1 LVECL
6 AYNEKVSGSNPLSFI
21 KILIKMGA
29 LTLKVFSDELRE
41 WEFIEGEGID
51 PTDSFGVSLRL
62 SVRENQIFLAEPSE
76 PSTPWLTDRGR
87 LFFDGMF
94 EKSSSSD
101 LTDWE
106 VFFDSIAES
115 MYFIDHLNLQ
125 RRNASSFLIV
135 FENLS
140 METLNMLY
148 LLEQSCSVIKLKKAE
163 SHSIPN
169 DFESQYQL
177 AESTQKPKL
186 HMSTL
191 GILLNT
197 NTRHEGYVLNLS
209 LRQRFLKGDFKLLS
223 IGSMLDLTF
232 PTHTLGSNLN
242 VFKAIGEGTHL
253 SCQDLKNAEFPV
265 LIANTEL
272 FKRSDSKNIV
282 KILKHTNIVTSAWN
296 GLNLLHHNI
305 SSTGI
310 SLLNNFLPIS
320 NEDFV
325 NFFGLYFINVSL
337 SATPNFKKLTELQL
351 LNTFSSKNS
360 LNYTVFVDQNNSAE
374 RNKIV
379 YDKVK
384 LNLKAYNNYFYLPNN
399 LFLEDNETYV
409 NTQGLIKRTT
419 KLINF
424 KKDAKSNWQIT
435 RKFYANSKKIAFFN
449 NKKDNELINFNC
461 VNLFHFKNYANFQYY
476 ASQTLT
482 SLSFYLTKQSKP
494 IVKSLNTPIKSTQ
507 IKLLNTKLKGW
518 LDDFFSNNGKDSF
531 SYNSSVLVNCS
542 KVARISS
549 TNFF

>member
-1 LVECL
+1 
-6 AYNEKVSGSNPLSFI
+6 
-21 KILIKMGA
+21 MGA

-94 EKSSSSD
+94 EKSSSSEP
-101 LTDWE
+101 TDWE

-125 RRNASSFLIV
+125 KRNASSFLLV
-135 FENLS
+135 FENLNV
-140 METLNMLY
+140 ETLNMLY

-169 DFESQYQL
+169 DLESQYQL
-177 AESTQKPKL
+177 NESTQKPKL
-186 HMSTL
+186 QMSTL

-232 PTHTLGSNLN
+232 PSYTLGSNLN
-242 VFKAIGEGTHL
+242 VFKSIGEGTHL

-272 FKRSDSKNIV
+272 FKRGDSKNIL

-296 GLNLLHHNI
+296 GLNVLHHNI

-325 NFFGLYFINVSL
+325 NFFGL
-337 SATPNFKKLTELQL
+337 
-351 LNTFSSKNS
+351 
-360 LNYTVFVDQNNSAE
+360 
-374 RNKIV
+374 
-379 YDKVK
+379 
-384 LNLKAYNNYFYLPNN
+384 
-399 LFLEDNETYV
+399 
-409 NTQGLIKRTT
+409 
-419 KLINF
+419 
-424 KKDAKSNWQIT
+424 
-435 RKFYANSKKIAFFN
+435 
-449 NKKDNELINFNC
+449 
-461 VNLFHFKNYANFQYY
+461 
-476 ASQTLT
+476 
-482 SLSFYLTKQSKP
+482 
-494 IVKSLNTPIKSTQ
+494 
-507 IKLLNTKLKGW
+507 
-518 LDDFFSNNGKDSF
+518 
-531 SYNSSVLVNCS
+531 
-542 KVARISS
+542 
-549 TNFF
+549 